1 MSKKVGFVGAGFVG
15 AEAARQVMSEG
26 IANVALVD
34 IAGDMAK
41 GKALDLTEA
50 APILKTAKN
59 AIGGS
64 DYKLLQGSDVI
75 VVTAGIPRKPGM
87 SRDDLLKTNIL
98 ITKEVCNGI
107 KKYAPGSIVIMV
119 TNPLD
124 AIVYVAQKFLEGT
137 CKVIG
142 MAGALDSAR
151 FRTFLS
157 METGV
162 SSDDIQAMVLGS
174 HGDAMVP
181 LVSSA
186 SISGIPAKELINDK
200 RLDEIVERTQKG
212 GGEIVALLKTG
223 SAYYAP
229 GISVASMVKAII
241 LDENKIIP
249 TCTQLNGEYGESGIF
264 MGVPAILGSNGVK
277 KIIEVSLSEKEKNL
291 WGNSLD
297 HVKELMNVSD
307 SIIKNEKIQF

>member
-1 MSKKVGFVGAGFVG
+1 
-15 AEAARQVMSEG
+15 
-26 IANVALVD
+26 
-34 IAGDMAK
+34 
-41 GKALDLTEA
+41 
-50 APILKTAKN
+50 
-59 AIGGS
+59 
-64 DYKLLQGSDVI
+64 
-75 VVTAGIPRKPGM
+75 M

-107 KKYAPGSIVIMV
+107 RKYAPGSIVIMV

-162 SSDDIQAMVLGS
+162 SSDDIQAMV
-174 HGDAMVP
+174 P

-186 SISGIPAKELINDK
+186 SISGIPAKELIKEK
-200 RLDEIVERTQKG
+200 RLDEIIERTQKG

-229 GISVASMVKAII
+229 GISVASMVK
-241 LDENKIIP
+241 
-249 TCTQLNGEYGESGIF
+249 
-264 MGVPAILGSNGVK
+264 
-277 KIIEVSLSEKEKNL
+277 
-291 WGNSLD
+291 
-297 HVKELMNVSD
+297 
-307 SIIKNEKIQF
+307 SII

>member
-26 IANVALVD
+26 IADVVLID
-34 IAGDMAK
+34 IMGDMAR

-50 APILKTAKN
+50 APILKTSKN
-59 AIGGS
+59 ATGGS
-64 DYKLLQGSDVI
+64 SYDLLKGCSVI

-87 SRDDLLKTNIL
+87 SRDDLLKTNIT
-98 ITKEVCNGI
+98 ITKQVCDGI
-107 KKYAPGSIVIMV
+107 KKNSPGSIVIMV

-124 AIVYVAQKFLEGT
+124 AIVYVAQKFLKGV

-157 METGV
+157 METGA
-162 SSDDIQAMVLGS
+162 SSEDIQAMVLGS

-186 SISGIPAKELINDK
+186 SIAGIPAEQLIKEK
-200 RLDEIVERTQKG
+200 RLDEIIERTQKG
-212 GGEIVALLKTG
+212 GGEIVSLLKTG

-249 TCTQLNGEYGESGIF
+249 TCTELNGEYGEKNIF
-264 MGVPAILGSNGVK
+264 MGVPAVLGKDGVK
-277 KIIEVSLSEKEKNL
+277 KIVEVTFSEKEKQL
-291 WGNSLD
+291 WKNSLE
-297 HVKELMNVSD
+297 HVRDLVAASNK
-307 SIIKNEKIQF
+307 IIKNEKI

>member
-1 MSKKVGFVGAGFVG
+1 MSNKVGFVGAGFVG

-34 IAGDMAK
+34 IMGDMAK
-41 GKALDLTEA
+41 GKALDLTES
-50 APILKTAKN
+50 APILKTSKH

-64 DYKLLQGSDVI
+64 SYELLKGCDVI

-87 SRDDLLKTNIL
+87 SRDDLLKTNIT
-98 ITKEVCNGI
+98 ITKQVCNGI
-107 KKYAPGSIVIMV
+107 KENAPGSIVIMV

-124 AIVYVAQKFLEGT
+124 AIVYVAQEFLKGI

-186 SISGIPAKELINDK
+186 SISGIPAEQLIEEK
-200 RLDEIVERTQKG
+200 RLDEIIQRTQKG
-212 GGEIVALLKTG
+212 GGEIVSLLKTG

-229 GISVASMVKAII
+229 GISVASMVRAII
-241 LDENKIIP
+241 LDEKKIIP
-249 TCTQLNGEYGESGIF
+249 TCTELNGEYGEKNIF
-264 MGVPAILGSNGVK
+264 MGVPAVLGKGGVE
-277 KIIEVSLSEKEKNL
+277 KIIEVRLSEKEKKL
-291 WGNSLD
+291 WKNSLE
-297 HVKELMNVSD
+297 HVRELMHD
-307 SIIKNEKIQF
+307 SNKIMKNEKI